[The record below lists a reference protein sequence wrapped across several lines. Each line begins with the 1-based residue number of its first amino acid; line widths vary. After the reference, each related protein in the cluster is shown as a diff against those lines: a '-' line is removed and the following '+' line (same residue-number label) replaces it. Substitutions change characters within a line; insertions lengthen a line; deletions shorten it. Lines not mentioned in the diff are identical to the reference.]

1 MKINFIKRLFIH
13 PIKRRIAKY
22 YLFLLKRVTGL
33 KVIGITGSTGKTTTK
48 EMLASILKLDG
59 KTVWTKANI
68 DPIYNIPTTIL
79 KCDFKTKYLIL
90 EMGVEYPGEMDFYL
104 WLAKPDIGVITNI
117 SITHTLFFGNIE
129 GVFNEKIKL
138 VKNLTKDNWA
148 VLDIEDERL
157 RKLKGILLSKIMWF
171 GESGFIKADNIKFDS
186 NKNTEFNLH
195 IGKISYKASIPI
207 YGKHFVANALAAS
220 SAAFVF
226 GVDAEKIIKGLKD
239 THVEEHRMNIFTHK
253 SQVLIVDDSYNNNP
267 FAANETLIA
276 FKEVAGN
283 RKKLIVMGDMLEL
296 GNLEK
301 EEHIKLGKR
310 IADIEVDFVIGVGNA
325 SRYIVEEAQKKVG
338 KENVLWLASKNDVKK
353 HLRPFLN
360 KNWAILIKG
369 SRSIGLDEVVNRL

>member
-157 RKLKGILLSKIMWF
+157 RKLKEILLSKIMWF

>member
-1 MKINFIKRLFIH
+1 MNKILKKWIIH
-13 PIKRRIAKY
+13 PIKRRVAKY
-22 YLFLLKRVTGL
+22 YLILLRRFFGI

-68 DPIYNIPTTIL
+68 DPVYNIPTTIL
-79 KCDFKTKYLIL
+79 KCCPKTKYLIL

-104 WLAKPDIGVITNI
+104 WLAKPDVGVITNI

-157 RKLKGILLSKIMWF
+157 KKLKEILLSKIMWF
-171 GESGFIKADNIKFDS
+171 GESGFVKADNIKFDS

-338 KENVLWLASKNDVKK
+338 KENVLWLASKNDVEK